1 MTEKQALEFLEY
13 LQTLGSVPGL
23 DTIKELLKRLDNPQD
38 QLSFVHIAGTNGKG
52 SVALLVSETLKNAG
66 YQVGRYISP
75 TISDYRERFSVNGK
89 MITKKDLYRLL
100 AQLKSVCEEMVK
112 DGFAHPTAFEV
123 ETALS
128 FLYDI
133 EKKCDLVVLE
143 CGMGGFM
150 DATNVV
156 KNTLVCVFASI
167 SMDHMSF
174 LGNTLGK
181 IATQK
186 SGIIKEGADIVCY
199 PSKEEALNQIL
210 KEAKEKNIPDEN
222 ICITDENLIKDKK
235 YGLLKQK
242 MSYKSYRKLT
252 LSLAG
257 KHQLINAAVALDT
270 IEALKRKGYDIPKES
285 VMDAFSQATWP
296 GRMEIIQKKP
306 LMIMDGAHN
315 EDAAKKLAASIE
327 EYFLG
332 KRLIYIMGVF
342 QDKEY
347 EKIIDLTCRYA
358 SQIITIKTPN
368 NPRALSAYEL
378 AQAVARVNPNV
389 TNVDSLEEAV
399 EISSLFADKDS
410 VILVFGSLSFLGEL
424 KNIVQKKEKKK

>member
-1 MTEKQALEFLEY
+1 MTEKQGAEFLEY

-23 DTIKELLKRLDNPQD
+23 DTIKELLRRLGNPQD
-38 QLSFVHIAGTNGKG
+38 KLSFVHIAGTNGKG

-100 AQLKSVCEEMVK
+100 AQLKRVCEEMVK

-128 FLYDI
+128 FLYDV
-133 EKKCDLVVLE
+133 EKNCDLVVLE

-150 DATNVV
+150 DATNVI
-156 KNTLVCVFASI
+156 KNTMVCVFASI

-174 LGNTLGK
+174 LGDTLEK

-186 SGIIKEGADIVCY
+186 SGILKEGASIVCY
-199 PSKEEALNQIL
+199 PSPREALEPIL
-210 KEAKEKNIPDEN
+210 QEAKKKNIPKEN
-222 ICITDENLIKDKK
+222 ICICDEAQIKDIK
-235 YGLLKQK
+235 YGLAKQK
-242 MSYKSYRKLT
+242 MSYKSYRRLT
-252 LSLAG
+252 VSLAG
-257 KHQLINAAVALDT
+257 KHQIINAAVALDV
-270 IEALKRKGYDIPKES
+270 IEAIKQKGYVILEEAVRK
-285 VMDAFSQATWP
+285 AFSEADWP